1 MNISVT
7 VQDKASPALLA
18 QMRGVRSG
26 DYLRVGARGV
36 ANLCRAHFDE
46 LDQSRANE
54 LGGRRT
60 HFWRQVKKSVQN
72 PVVAG
77 TTATVSI
84 NHVGIRQRLQG
95 GVIRAGKS
103 INRKT
108 GRPTRF
114 LAIPLRAEAYGIRP
128 AERDD
133 LDYIPGKDAGL
144 GSAVGGVLVESRKT
158 LLKRVRRKDGIRM
171 RAAGEVG
178 GLALYALVTRV
189 YQAPD
194 PSVMPTSD
202 AMGTAAVVAMSQLLA
217 ARAARPG
224 GLA

>member
-1 MNISVT
+1 MNVSVSI
-7 VQDKASPALLA
+7 QDKASPGLLA
-18 QMRGVRSG
+18 EMRGVRSP
-26 DYLRVGARGV
+26 DFLRVGARGI
-36 ANLCRAHFDE
+36 ANLCRTHFDQ
-46 LDQSRANE
+46 LDQARANE

-60 HFWRQVKKSVQN
+60 HFWRAVKKSVQN

-84 NHVGIRQRLQG
+84 NHVGVRQRLQG
-95 GVIRAGKS
+95 GVIRPGKS
-103 INRKT
+103 INPKT

-114 LAIPLRAEAYGIRP
+114 LAIPLRSEAYGIRP

-133 LDYIPGKDAGL
+133 LDYIPAKEAGL
-144 GSAVGGVLVESRKT
+144 GSAVGGVLVESHKT

-194 PSVMPTSD
+194 PSVLPTSN
-202 AMGTAAVVAMSQLLA
+202 AMGSAAVAAMSQLLA